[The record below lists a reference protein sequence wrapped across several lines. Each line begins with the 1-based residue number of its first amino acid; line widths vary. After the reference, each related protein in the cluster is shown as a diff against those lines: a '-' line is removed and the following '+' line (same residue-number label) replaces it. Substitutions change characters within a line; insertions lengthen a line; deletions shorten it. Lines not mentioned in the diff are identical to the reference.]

1 MAKSIVPAFNS
12 LQKAARTALKENFT
26 AYEAS
31 KHFNVDRSNMCAYF
45 RGSKPLPIGLMFEI
59 LDYIGIQV
67 VCFKRY

>member
-1 MAKSIVPAFNS
+1 MAKFVPAFKS
-12 LQKAARTALKENFT
+12 LQKAAVNALKDNWT

-31 KHFNVDRSNMCAYF
+31 KFFSVDYHNMCAYY
-45 RGSKPLPIGLMFEI
+45 RCSKPLPIGLMFEV

>member
-1 MAKSIVPAFNS
+1 MANIVPAFKS
-12 LQKAARTALKENFT
+12 LQKAALTALKENWT

-45 RGSKPLPIGLMFEI
+45 RGSKPIPLGLMFEI
-59 LDYIGIQV
+59 LDYVGIQV

>member
-1 MAKSIVPAFNS
+1 MAKSLVPAFES
-12 LQKAARTALKENFT
+12 LQKACRNALKENFT

-31 KHFNVDRSNMCAYF
+31 KHFNVDRSNMCAYM
-45 RGSKPLPIGLMFEI
+45 RGSKPFPIGLMFEI

>member
-1 MAKSIVPAFNS
+1 MAHNIVPSLAT
-12 LQKAARTALKENFT
+12 LQKACRNALRDNFT

-31 KHFNVDRSNMCAYF
+31 KHFKVDRSNMAAYF
-45 RGSKPLPIGLMFEI
+45 AGRKSIPLGLMFEI

>member
-1 MAKSIVPAFNS
+1 MRPIVPS
-12 LQKAARTALKENFT
+12 LDTLQSAARKALKENFT

-31 KHFNVDRSNMCAYF
+31 KHFHVDRSNMCAYF
-45 RGSKPLPIGLMFEI
+45 FGRKRLPLGLMFEI